1 MEQSRKRPPEEDP
14 QTAIEGPESLSRP
27 ISPPRKKAR
36 ASPPTLLSPWHL
48 TWIRDLPED
57 LNKDAMTLTDLLG
70 DPMISEC
77 WEFNYLHDIPFLMDA
92 FDNDTRH
99 MVKVHVVHGFWKQED
114 RNRQRLMHDA
124 SRYSNL
130 QLHVA
135 PMPEMFGTHHCKMMI
150 LFRHDETAQVIIHTA
165 NLIPKDWTN
174 MTNAVWKS
182 PILSKL
188 ANSVEHTDTPSSTA
202 FLGTGARFKRDLLN
216 YLKKYEQRR
225 TTLRPLVDHL
235 GQYDFSPVRAA
246 LIASVPGTHKTDDS
260 QQTLWGW
267 PALKQQ
273 LQSVPCVEG
282 PADIAVQISSIAT
295 LGAKDE
301 WLRKV
306 LFDSLAQ
313 SQNLKQNQRPK
324 FKVVFPTADEIR
336 RSIDGYASGASIH
349 TKTQSKQQEKQLH
362 YLRPHFYHW
371 ANDSVN
377 GQVLPDDVPTL
388 DGGRARAA
396 PHIKTYIRYNS
407 DSIDWAMLTSANL
420 SKQAWG
426 EACRPASGEVRIASW
441 EIGVLVWP
449 ELIEE
454 GSKMVPTFKTDLPT
468 LSELDDDQ
476 TQPLVGIRV
485 PYNLPLQK
493 YGAQE
498 VPWVATMTHKEPDQ
512 RGQIWVSGLAMGR
525 DRSIG
530 ASNRDFHS
538 ALSSSFRSSS
548 PLAEQYLAQDIA
560 ACSDDDVESN
570 HEDGL
575 SEVDHHGNAGHFT
588 YRRPSGVTY
597 GGFRP
602 VLNPQAAEDP
612 GLSPLER
619 KQSRDAERSLLRD
632 NHILP
637 PKHGERKHDGLASRA
652 YHRLFSTKVPSHDED
667 GPRIVVDSPDEQSP
681 LLGGSAR
688 GAAPPPDSPEE
699 DICEDVEDQWIQ
711 AVAEGRIRTT
721 WQREAKTLS
730 QYATPLIATFFLQ
743 YSINA
748 ASIFAVGRIGSIELG
763 AVSLANMTAA
773 ITCLAPF
780 QGLATSLDTLCAQ
793 AYGSGHKHLVGLQCQ
808 RMVCFLFTL
817 TPPVAVIW
825 YFSEHILSLILPEP
839 ESARLAGLYLKVMIF
854 GVPGIVLFECGKRF
868 TQAQGIF
875 HATTYVLFIV
885 APLNIFICWLL
896 VWKLEYGFIG
906 APISVVIT
914 ENLLP
919 LLLFL
924 FVRFVDGSQCWG
936 GFSKRAFS
944 NWWVMI
950 RLALPGMI
958 MVEAE
963 WLAFEIMTLLASRFG
978 SNVLAAQSI
987 LSTLASIS
995 YQIPFPVSIAASTRI
1010 ANLIGAGLV
1019 DAAKTAS
1026 KVAFITACIIG
1037 VFNLTLFTS
1046 LRYYLPLL
1054 LTKDPEVIELVA
1066 HVLPVVAVMQVFDGV
1081 SAGAH
1086 GILRGIGRQSIGGP
1100 ANIIAYYVIS
1110 LPISLG
1116 LAFGLGWQ
1124 LQGMWLGVTVGL
1136 IVVSLIEYTYLLNT
1150 NWHSAARE
1158 AQSRNE
1164 AN

>member
-1 MEQSRKRPPEEDP
+1 MSGSLPRTGNQSRHPVCS
-14 QTAIEGPESLSRP
+14 SLRLRTQA
-27 ISPPRKKAR
+27 PR
-36 ASPPTLLSPWHL
+36 
-48 TWIRDLPED
+48 
-57 LNKDAMTLTDLLG
+57 
-70 DPMISEC
+70 
-77 WEFNYLHDIPFLMDA
+77 
-92 FDNDTRH
+92 
-99 MVKVHVVHGFWKQED
+99 
-114 RNRQRLMHDA
+114 
-124 SRYSNL
+124 
-130 QLHVA
+130 
-135 PMPEMFGTHHCKMMI
+135 
-150 LFRHDETAQVIIHTA
+150 
-165 NLIPKDWTN
+165 
-174 MTNAVWKS
+174 
-182 PILSKL
+182 
-188 ANSVEHTDTPSSTA
+188 
-202 FLGTGARFKRDLLN
+202 
-216 YLKKYEQRR
+216 
-225 TTLRPLVDHL
+225 
-235 GQYDFSPVRAA
+235 
-246 LIASVPGTHKTDDS
+246 
-260 QQTLWGW
+260 
-267 PALKQQ
+267 
-273 LQSVPCVEG
+273 
-282 PADIAVQISSIAT
+282 
-295 LGAKDE
+295 
-301 WLRKV
+301 
-306 LFDSLAQ
+306 
-313 SQNLKQNQRPK
+313 
-324 FKVVFPTADEIR
+324 
-336 RSIDGYASGASIH
+336 GAS
-349 TKTQSKQQEKQLH
+349 
-362 YLRPHFYHW
+362 
-371 ANDSVN
+371 
-377 GQVLPDDVPTL
+377 
-388 DGGRARAA
+388 
-396 PHIKTYIRYNS
+396 
-407 DSIDWAMLTSANL
+407 M
-420 SKQAWG
+420 
-426 EACRPASGEVRIASW
+426 PAHG
-441 EIGVLVWP
+441 
-449 ELIEE
+449 
-454 GSKMVPTFKTDLPT
+454 M
-468 LSELDDDQ
+468 
-476 TQPLVGIRV
+476 
-485 PYNLPLQK
+485 LPLH
-493 YGAQE
+493 A
-498 VPWVATMTHKEPDQ
+498 
-512 RGQIWVSGLAMGR
+512 
-525 DRSIG
+525 
-530 ASNRDFHS
+530 HS
-538 ALSSSFRSSS
+538 
-548 PLAEQYLAQDIA
+548 
-560 ACSDDDVESN
+560 
-570 HEDGL
+570 
-575 SEVDHHGNAGHFT
+575 
-588 YRRPSGVTY
+588 
-597 GGFRP
+597 
-602 VLNPQAAEDP
+602 
-612 GLSPLER
+612 
-619 KQSRDAERSLLRD
+619 
-632 NHILP
+632 
-637 PKHGERKHDGLASRA
+637 
-652 YHRLFSTKVPSHDED
+652 
-667 GPRIVVDSPDEQSP
+667 
-681 LLGGSAR
+681 
-688 GAAPPPDSPEE
+688 
-699 DICEDVEDQWIQ
+699 
-711 AVAEGRIRTT
+711 
-721 WQREAKTLS
+721 
-730 QYATPLIATFFLQ
+730 
-743 YSINA
+743 
-748 ASIFAVGRIGSIELG
+748 
-763 AVSLANMTAA
+763 
-773 ITCLAPF
+773 
-780 QGLATSLDTLCAQ
+780 
-793 AYGSGHKHLVGLQCQ
+793 
-808 RMVCFLFTL
+808 
-817 TPPVAVIW
+817 PVAVIW